1 MADKREEILNFVK
14 EHGPV
19 LPSHV
24 AKASTLSILFASAY
38 LSELADKKH
47 IKISWIKVG
56 GSPLYYAPGQEEK
69 LEKYIE
75 NLNDKDK
82 EVFNLLKEKKLLKDN
97 DQSPLVRVSLR
108 NLKDFAIPIKI
119 NDELYWK
126 FYNVSDEE
134 VKLLFEKKPVE
145 TKKEIVKEG
154 IIEKPKEE
162 KQITLESL
170 KQKEI
175 KAEVQQEVR
184 EELETKPEIVQQPKR
199 KRGRP
204 KKIVEKS
211 EEKIEEKQLE
221 IVKDKFVEEVE
232 AFFSGHNIDVI
243 ESNLIKKGKEAEFT
257 IMLPTPFG
265 KTKYFCKAFNKK
277 LINEGDVS
285 STVLR
290 AHYKKLPSLLVAP
303 GKLAKKA
310 QEMLEKEA
318 HGLLFKQLD
327 DGN

>member
-56 GSPLYYAPGQEEK
+56 GSPLYFAPGQEEK
-69 LEKYIE
+69 LEKYVE

-82 EVFNLLKEKKLLKDN
+82 ETFHLLKEKKLLKDSE
-97 DQSPLVRVSLR
+97 QIPLTRVSLR
-108 NLKDFAIPIKI
+108 NLRDFAVPIQI

-126 FYNVSDEE
+126 FYNVTDDEI
-134 VKLLFEKKPVE
+134 KRLFEKKE
-145 TKKEIVKEG
+145 TVKEKT
-154 IIEKPKEE
+154 IEKTKEE
-162 KQITLESL
+162 KQVTLESL
-170 KQKEI
+170 TPVQEV
-175 KAEVQQEVR
+175 KAEVQQQA
-184 EELETKPEIVQQPKR
+184 EELETKPEITEQPKR

-204 KKIVEKS
+204 KKIVQEKPK
-211 EEKIEEKQLE
+211 EEKVEEKQLE
-221 IVKDKFVEEVE
+221 IVKDKFIEEVE
-232 AFFSGHNIDVI
+232 AFFSGHSIDVI
-243 ESNLIKKGKEAEFT
+243 ESTLVKKGKEAEF
-257 IMLPTPFG
+257 IVMLPTPFG

-277 LINEGDVS
+277 SINEGDVS

-290 AHYKKLPSLLVAP
+290 AHYKKLSGLLIAP
-303 GKLAKKA
+303 GKLTKKA

-318 HGLLFKQLD
+318 HGLLFKQL
-327 DGN
+327 